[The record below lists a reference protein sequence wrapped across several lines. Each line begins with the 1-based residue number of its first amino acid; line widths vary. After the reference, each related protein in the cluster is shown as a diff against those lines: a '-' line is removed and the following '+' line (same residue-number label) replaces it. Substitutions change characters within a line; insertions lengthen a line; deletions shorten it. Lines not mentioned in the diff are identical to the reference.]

1 VNYATEAVV
10 VTFNGTLPEQY
21 TVDDM
26 IEQISRVVGINAH
39 PIGGSYKESSSVIS
53 MQRERE
59 SFGYIFF
66 PTPEA
71 AVYTLRKCPI
81 VDLEKKQFALAP
93 SFTAGQFPVERTLV
107 LKNVNKHEPI
117 GVIEKAITTLFPSIS
132 LNKILPIKYS
142 RSGRHTGSFL
152 ILTASLEVS
161 NEMIAVFNKTVKS
174 PSINDTTLER
184 YNQHWNYL
192 SGKTTEQGVVREK
205 IVSTTEELGK
215 HSAMFL
221 NINLSLRKLFE
232 KIVEVGE
239 ELGKV
244 EDRVNRV
251 ESYLAGEDTEQRKM
265 MLNLQLKEGVHPTLR
280 SHLKQ
285 SLQLILRKTHK
296 RNPEW
301 RKTLQKSL
309 SKKMITSMG
318 NQSPSIYTLLVIS
331 GIHQISINLSIH
343 T

>member
-1 VNYATEAVV
+1 VDHKEEEIIKWATKIPEASVNYATEAVV

-251 ESYLAGEDTEQRKM
+251 ESYLAGEDTAGAKEDDVKPTTERGGSPD
-265 MLNLQLKEGVHPTLR
+265 LKESSEAKPA
-280 SHLKQ
+280 
-285 SLQLILRKTHK
+285 I
-296 RNPEW
+296 NP
-301 RKTLQKSL
+301 QKDPQKKPGMEENS
-309 SKKMITSMG
+309 SKEP
-318 NQSPSIYTLLVIS
+318 Q
-331 GIHQISINLSIH
+331 
-343 T
+343 